1 MQVVPIINIQNT
13 NFNKT
18 NSRVNFNGL
27 NLKNVSP
34 SILKHI
40 KNELPMLE
48 EISKKYDIDLKSCYE
63 GIYDM
68 ESIDIVVK
76 PLKETLNFWTKLF
89 GPKGKSTF
97 YLNKNEK
104 SFVDKVNDAINE
116 FNSKNTL
123 GDLIDTFE

>member
-1 MQVVPIINIQNT
+1 MQVVPIINIQNS

-34 SILKHI
+34 SILKHV

-48 EISKKYDIDLKSCYE
+48 EISKKYDINLKSSFE
-63 GIYDM
+63 GIYNL
-68 ESIDIVVK
+68 ESIDIVVR

-89 GPKGKSTF
+89 GPKGKSI
-97 YLNKNEK
+97 YYIDNSEK
-104 SFVDKVNDAINE
+104 SFIDTVNDAIND